1 MQYFPV
7 NQKSENRSTI
17 LLGNGRFAQSRVR
30 FGPQIDGRLVQ
41 DAPVVRPNTQ
51 CQDEQSCNPLRAWLG
66 RRLLKNRKRSRYA
79 DEQVPK
85 YSDFAVQV
93 PYNQQLRQ
101 YVFGQAKTRVLGTVL

>member
-1 MQYFPV
+1 MGAIQNAESSPRLAAWTRVNSLLTGPTTLFWMAPMRCSMQYFPV

-66 RRLLKNRKRSRYA
+66 RRLL
-79 DEQVPK
+79 
-85 YSDFAVQV
+85 
-93 PYNQQLRQ
+93 
-101 YVFGQAKTRVLGTVL
+101 